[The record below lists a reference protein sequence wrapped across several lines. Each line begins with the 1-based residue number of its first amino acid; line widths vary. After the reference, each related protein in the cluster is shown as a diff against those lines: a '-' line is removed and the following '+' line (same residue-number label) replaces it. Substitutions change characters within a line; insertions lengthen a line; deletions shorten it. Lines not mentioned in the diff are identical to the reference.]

1 LGLRGAANNPV
12 LLRLPVLIGS
22 QRDLGACWLGHGVA
36 ATRRLHSSMPLLKHV
51 YIEREREQ
59 IKSSLEAFRRDA
71 RQAQEWLSQDWG
83 TSVHTFGLLA
93 GE

>member
-36 ATRRLHSSMPLLKHV
+36 ATRRLHSSMPLLDHR
-51 YIEREREQ
+51 EREREQ
-59 IKSSLEAFRRDA
+59 IQSSLEAFRRNA